1 MSVRRRRMA
10 QESEDLACTLLR
22 KAGLTILDRNV
33 RCALGELDLVARD
46 GKTVVFVEV
55 RSRKGNARGTAKESV
70 SLQKRRR
77 IVRLAL
83 WYLKTRGLAHASVRF
98 DVVLIQWG
106 QQKPDVEW
114 IRNAFDAE
122 GAV

>member
-10 QESEDLACTLLR
+10 QKSEDLACGLLQR
-22 KAGLTILDRNV
+22 AGLTILDRNV
-33 RCALGELDLVARD
+33 RCVLGELDLVARD

-83 WYLKTRGLAHASVRF
+83 WYLKTRGLARASVRF
-98 DVVLIQWG
+98 DVISIQWG
-106 QQKPDVEW
+106 PRKPDVEW